1 MSVKEAMK
9 TDVITLS
16 PTSSVEE
23 AAHLMQQK
31 GIKGIPI
38 VDNGNNLVGIIANID
53 VMKIHHN
60 RWQWTRVKD
69 IMSTDLAVAHSEDQ
83 LDYALNLMRQR
94 NIGHLPVVEE
104 KSNHKLIGII
114 TTSDIVGKYMEN
126 QNSFKQPQND
136 TPEHSK

>member
-1 MSVKEAMK
+1 MMVKEAMK
-9 TDVITLS
+9 TGVITLS
-16 PTSSVEE
+16 PSSSVEE

-53 VMKIHHN
+53 VMKIQYN

-69 IMSTDLAVAHSEDQ
+69 IMSKDLAVAHSEDQ

-104 KSNHKLIGII
+104 KNNRKLIGII
-114 TTSDIVGKYMEN
+114 TISDIVDEYMEN
-126 QNSFKQPQND
+126 KNSIIQ
-136 TPEHSK
+136 

>member
-23 AAHLMQQK
+23 AAHLMQKK

-53 VMKIHHN
+53 VMKF
-60 RWQWTRVKD
+60 
-69 IMSTDLAVAHSEDQ
+69 
-83 LDYALNLMRQR
+83 
-94 NIGHLPVVEE
+94 
-104 KSNHKLIGII
+104 II
-114 TTSDIVGKYMEN
+114 TVAVDAG
-126 QNSFKQPQND
+126 
-136 TPEHSK
+136 

>member
-1 MSVKEAMK
+1 
-9 TDVITLS
+9 
-16 PTSSVEE
+16 
-23 AAHLMQQK
+23 
-31 GIKGIPI
+31 
-38 VDNGNNLVGIIANID
+38 
-53 VMKIHHN
+53 
-60 RWQWTRVKD
+60 
-69 IMSTDLAVAHSEDQ
+69 MSTDLAVAHSEDQ

-136 TPEHSK
+136 APEHSK